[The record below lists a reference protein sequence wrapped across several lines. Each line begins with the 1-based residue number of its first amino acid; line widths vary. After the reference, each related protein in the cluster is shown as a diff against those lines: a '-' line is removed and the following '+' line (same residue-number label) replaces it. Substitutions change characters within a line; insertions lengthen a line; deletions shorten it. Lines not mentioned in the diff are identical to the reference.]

1 MFLDRYHSLRNG
13 KILIDAR
20 QGSRFAKEIAGDFN
34 PIHNPDARRFC
45 VPGDLVFALLITRF
59 GLARQMT
66 FDFRS
71 LLGASVPL
79 SFDEEKKGVVQIRDD
94 RGKVYIEMAR
104 NGESTRDQGIIE
116 DLARNYVAA
125 SGKNFP
131 NTLIPLMRQKGVM
144 INPDRPMIMYQSM
157 TLSMYT
163 LNAPGADLELEN
175 ATLVVEGKRGHVT
188 LDYRLLS
195 QGKSAGQVCKK
206 LIVSGLRE
214 YDERE
219 VQELV
224 EEFYQLK
231 QKAWD

>member
-1 MFLDRYHSLRNG
+1 MFLDRYHSLHNG
-13 KILIDAR
+13 KIVIDAR

-34 PIHNPDARRFC
+34 PIHNPDTRHFC
-45 VPGDLVFALLITRF
+45 VPGDLVFALLITHF
-59 GLARQMT
+59 GLSRRMT

-79 SFDEEKKGVVQIRDD
+79 SFREEEGVTQVRDD

-104 NGESTRDQGIIE
+104 NGESIWDRGIIE

-131 NTLIPLMRQKGVM
+131 NTLIPLMQEQGVM
-144 INPDRPMIMYQSM
+144 LNPDRPMIMYQSM
-157 TLSMYT
+157 NLSMDS
-163 LNAPGADLELEN
+163 LDAPEADLELEN
-175 ATLVVEGKRGHVT
+175 ATLVVEGKRGYVT

-195 QGKSAGQVCKK
+195 QGKTAGQVCKK
-206 LIVSGLRE
+206 LLVSGLRE

-219 VQELV
+219 VKTLV
-224 EEFYQLK
+224 EEFYRLK